1 MKTIGLIGSFRKNFS
16 EIVALKQYFANNNL
30 RVNNPIG
37 NNLTKQ
43 DCLFVRCN
51 EDSENEDDA
60 MIQTRA
66 IARLFKC
73 DLVYVFV
80 KDCFIGKTT
89 CYEVGRLLQRG
100 IPLYF
105 SEKPDDFPLYI
116 PSKRII
122 SKEEV
127 LYLAINGLETV
138 FYSENNTPNE
148 ILENEIIC
156 H

>member
-16 EIVALKQYFANNNL
+16 EIVALKQYFENNNL

-51 EDSENEDDA
+51 EDNENEDDA

-122 SKEEV
+122 SKEEARKSIFV
-127 LYLAINGLETV
+127 
-138 FYSENNTPNE
+138 
-148 ILENEIIC
+148 
-156 H
+156 